1 MSLWRNHVKRGV
13 THSHNGVT
21 YRDITVLEVIKTIA
35 VITTI
40 VVNIISVSA

>member
-1 MSLWRNHVKRGV
+1 V

-21 YRDITVLEVIKTIA
+21 YSDITVLKVIKTTA

-40 VVNIISVSA
+40 IIVNIISVSAY

>member
-1 MSLWRNHVKRGV
+1 V

-21 YRDITVLEVIKTIA
+21 YSDITVLKIIKTTA

-40 VVNIISVSA
+40 IIIVNIINVSAY